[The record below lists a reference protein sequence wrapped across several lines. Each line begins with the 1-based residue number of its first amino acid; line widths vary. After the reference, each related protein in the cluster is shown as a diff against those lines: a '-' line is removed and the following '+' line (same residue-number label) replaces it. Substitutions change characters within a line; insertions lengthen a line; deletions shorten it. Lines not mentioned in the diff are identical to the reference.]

1 MNEAA
6 ALTFAAAVP
15 FLLLGLLL
23 WLARLEETLGDG
35 LDASRTTRQ
44 ATQVAG
50 PALTIDADAVPPIP
64 AQPVAPPAAQPV
76 ASPVAAATAA
86 A

>member
-35 LDASRTTRQ
+35 L
-44 ATQVAG
+44 AT
-50 PALTIDADAVPPIP
+50 PAPDPTLTVDADAVPTQP
-64 AQPVAPPAAQPV
+64 AGPAVTQPAPQPV
-76 ASPVAAATAA
+76 AATAA

>member
-35 LDASRTTRQ
+35 LATPAPDPTLTVDAE
-44 ATQVAG
+44 
-50 PALTIDADAVPPIP
+50 AVPPIP
-64 AQPVAPPAAQPV
+64 SQPVAPAVTQPAPQPV
-76 ASPVAAATAA
+76 AATAA

>member
-6 ALTFAAAVP
+6 ALAFAAAVP

-23 WLARLEETLGDG
+23 WLARLEDTLGDG
-35 LDASRTTRQ
+35 LAVRAPDPT
-44 ATQVAG
+44 
-50 PALTIDADAVPPIP
+50 LTVDADAVPPIP
-64 AQPVAPPAAQPV
+64 AQSA
-76 ASPVAAATAA
+76 PVAAAPATAA

>member
-35 LDASRTTRQ
+35 LTPR
-44 ATQVAG
+44 VAD
-50 PALTIDADAVPPIP
+50 PALTVDADAVPPIP
-64 AQPVAPPAAQPV
+64 TQPVAQSVSQSVSQPV
-76 ASPVAAATAA
+76 ATAA

>member
-6 ALTFAAAVP
+6 ALAFAAAVP

-23 WLARLEETLGDG
+23 WLARLEDTLGDG
-35 LDASRTTRQ
+35 L
-44 ATQVAG
+44 ATQTPDPAAAPAPA
-50 PALTIDADAVPPIP
+50 PALTVDADAVQPIP
-64 AQPVAPPAAQPV
+64 AHPVP
-76 ASPVAAATAA
+76 AAATPTTAA